1 MKVVKQSGEIVYFDR
16 DKLKRSLQH
25 SGARIEKIDEI
36 LEYIERQIYDGM
48 PTRKIYK
55 LAFQMLKKTS
65 KSQAARYNLKSAIQS
80 LGPAGFFFEEYIA
93 LLFAAEGYETKTNIF
108 LDGKCVSHELDILIK
123 KNELVTM
130 IECKFHSNSDV
141 KSDVKIPMY
150 ILSRFNDLKVNQYS
164 LFDKSEQISA
174 CIVIT
179 NNRFTS
185 EALQFGV
192 CSGLKMMSW
201 DYPPNE
207 SLKHR
212 VDDNGMYPITCLT
225 TLSQAEKDM
234 LLAQKILLA
243 KELIH
248 DVELLNQI
256 GISRNR
262 FKNIIREASDL
273 CA

>member
-16 DKLKRSLQH
+16 EKLKRSLQH
-25 SGARIEKIDEI
+25 SGAKNEKIDEI
-36 LEYIERQIYDGM
+36 LEFIEGEIYDGM

-55 LAFQMLKKTS
+55 LAFQMLKKSS
-65 KSQAARYNLKSAIQS
+65 KAHAARYNLKSAIQS

-93 LLFAAEGYETKTNIF
+93 MLFAADGYETKANIF
-108 LDGKCVSHELDILIK
+108 LDGSCVSHELDVIIK
-123 KNELVTM
+123 KEAVVTM

-150 ILSRFNDLKVNQYS
+150 ILSRFNDLKKNRYMI
-164 LFDKSEQISA
+164 FDKNDQIAA

-185 EALQFGV
+185 EALQFGT

-201 DYPPNE
+201 DYPPKE
-207 SLKHR
+207 SLKNR
-212 VDDNGMYPITCLT
+212 VDNKGMYPITCLT
-225 TLSQAEKDM
+225 TLSQSEKDM
-234 LLAQKILLA
+234 LLAQKVLLA
-243 KELIH
+243 KELIN
-248 DVELLNQI
+248 DVELLNHI
-256 GISRNR
+256 GINRNR